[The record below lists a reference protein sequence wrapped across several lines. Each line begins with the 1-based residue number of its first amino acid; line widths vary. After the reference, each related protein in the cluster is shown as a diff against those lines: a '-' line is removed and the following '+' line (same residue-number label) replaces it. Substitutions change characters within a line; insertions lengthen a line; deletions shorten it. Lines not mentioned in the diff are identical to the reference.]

1 MYRLKQI
8 VEETECPAGR
18 QFDVFIQTM
27 VVLSLIAFSIETLPD
42 LNPRIVRL
50 LNWFE
55 AICVIVFSVE
65 YLLRVYVATPR
76 TKYIFSFFGIIDFLA
91 IIPYYIGLGVDL
103 RSMRAFRLLRIFRIL
118 KLARYSSA
126 TRRFHLA
133 LDIAREEL
141 ILFGC
146 VTLILLYLAA
156 VGIHYF
162 ESEAQPATF
171 GSVFHCLWWAVST
184 LTTVGYGDV
193 YPITVGGKIFTFV
206 VLILGLGFIS
216 VPAGLVASA
225 LSKARQIEDQ
235 EKNASQSSD
244 N

>member
-1 MYRLKQI
+1 
-8 VEETECPAGR
+8 
-18 QFDVFIQTM
+18 M

-133 LDIAREEL
+133 LNIAREEL

-184 LTTVGYGDV
+184 LTTVGY
-193 YPITVGGKIFTFV
+193 P
-206 VLILGLGFIS
+206 LILPGVGYGSPGLLKEVFQLRH
-216 VPAGLVASA
+216 LVLLGWVFRCLQA
-225 LSKARQIEDQ
+225 LGAVRLTGIL
-235 EKNASQSSD
+235 N
-244 N
+244 